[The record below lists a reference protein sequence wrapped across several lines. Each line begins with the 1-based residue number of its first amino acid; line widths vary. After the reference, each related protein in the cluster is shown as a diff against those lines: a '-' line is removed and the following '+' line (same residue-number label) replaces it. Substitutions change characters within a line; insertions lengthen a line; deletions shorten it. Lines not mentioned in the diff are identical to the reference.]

1 MGKGNDFRILW
12 RAQRGGVRRAYV
24 DLRKWGGPRQVALIP
39 PGETYAT
46 TDLATAKDLA
56 QELVDTLQAERAA
69 DRARAAEE
77 RRRETE
83 AARHAALHGLDRG
96 AELATYARRHL
107 TALEKER
114 ATSEQW
120 LDAVALMLD
129 RAIHFF
135 DVHQVQ
141 NATSEQRERHKGL
154 QSPRN
159 LAGISAP
166 DVEAYVAWLGSD
178 EGWAWEKARREQA
191 ALNLPARRAA
201 RGGKQGPFGSQH
213 IRHHLNALSL
223 LFRRAVSD
231 GILPAGSNPVAGLL
245 RKPAIP
251 QSQTEWLE
259 PPQLALALEAA
270 RTYDPVREH
279 GGREPLTCAYELL
292 AFMIL
297 TGCRDDEARRM
308 EVRHVH
314 LADEFLEIPG
324 TKTVNSFRTMPLHRQ
339 LGEILQA
346 YLVRT
351 GRIFQKNEPLFV
363 SDRTGGRVGDARK
376 AFDAI
381 ARRAGL
387 PAQRLRSRT
396 LRVSYITHRLLSL
409 DEGRPVTTEMVRQEV
424 GHSGSSKTIE
434 RVYAHVSR
442 RRERL
447 DPFAFRIESYLHL
460 PEIRAAL
467 DRMTEADSAAVA
479 REAVPKPE
487 RDRVE
492 AERRLE
498 TIRAFL
504 AAVAGLSTR
513 EVQEATGIAYRTVG
527 RLRTGA
533 QADARGETLR
543 RMTSYLT
550 ERRDE
555 AA

>member
-1 MGKGNDFRILW
+1 MGKGNDVRILW
-12 RAQRGGVRRAYV
+12 RAQHGNVRRAYV
-24 DLRKWGGPRQVALIP
+24 DLRKWGGPRQVALIA
-39 PGETYAT
+39 PGDTFAT
-46 TDLATAKDLA
+46 TDPATARDLA
-56 QELVDTLQAERAA
+56 QELIDTLLAERMA
-69 DRARAAEE
+69 DRSRAAEE
-77 RRRETE
+77 HRRETE
-83 AARHAALHGLDRG
+83 ASRHAALHGLDRG
-96 AELATYARRHL
+96 AELRTYAQRHL

-114 ATSEQW
+114 ASSEQW

-135 DVHQVQ
+135 DVHQVES
-141 NATSEQRERHKGL
+141 ATPEQRERHKGL
-154 QSPRN
+154 RSPRN
-159 LAGISAP
+159 LAGISPP
-166 DVEAYVAWLGSD
+166 DVEAYVGWLGSD
-178 EGWAWEKARREQA
+178 EGWAWEKGRRERVA
-191 ALNLPARRAA
+191 AHSPARRAA
-201 RGGKQGPFGSQH
+201 RGGKQGPFGDAH
-213 IRHHLNALSL
+213 VRHHLNALSL
-223 LFRRAVSD
+223 LFRRAVSE
-231 GILPAGSNPVAGLL
+231 GLLPTGGNPVAGLL

-251 QSQTEWLE
+251 KSQTEWLE

-292 AFMIL
+292 AFMVL

-324 TKTVNSFRTMPLHRQ
+324 TKTENSFRTMPLHRQ
-339 LGEILQA
+339 LGEILQS

-351 GRIFQKNEPLFV
+351 GRIFQKDSPLFV
-363 SDRTGGRVGDARK
+363 SDRNGGPVGDARK

-387 PAQRLRSRT
+387 PAKRLRSRT

-424 GHSGSSKTIE
+424 GHSATSKTIE
-434 RVYAHVSR
+434 RVYARVSR

-447 DPFAFRIESYLHL
+447 DPFAFRIESYVHL

-467 DRMTEADSAAVA
+467 DRMREEDSIATA
-479 REAVPKPE
+479 RAAVPKPE
-487 RDRVE
+487 RDRID
-492 AERRLE
+492 AEERLK

-513 EVQEATGIAYRTVG
+513 SVQAATGISYRTVG
-527 RLRTGA
+527 RLRTGEA
-533 QADARGETLR
+533 TDAHGQTLR
-543 RMTSYLT
+543 RMKAYLT
-550 ERRDE
+550 QRE
-555 AA
+555 AQAA